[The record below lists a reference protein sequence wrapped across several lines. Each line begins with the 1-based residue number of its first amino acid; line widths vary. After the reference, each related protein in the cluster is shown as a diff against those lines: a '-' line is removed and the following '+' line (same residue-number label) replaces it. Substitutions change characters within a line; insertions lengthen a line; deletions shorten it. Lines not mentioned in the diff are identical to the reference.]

1 MAKKRLL
8 NPSLK
13 VALCSM
19 GVAAMAYLLIPPAVS
34 GGPYDCLTMA
44 RALVLLGFVY
54 LLIQSLRQVLRG
66 PKD

>member
-8 NPSLK
+8 NPLLK

-34 GGPYDCLTMA
+34 GGPYDYLTMA
-44 RALVLLGFVY
+44 RASVLLGFVY
-54 LLIQSLRQVLRG
+54 FLIQSLRQVLRG